1 MQKIQKKKKDFFL
14 YELIYNVENINKLK
28 EKTLKIKESI
38 ENVGFESTVS
48 IYSISETSKVGGKI
62 GWVSQNQIS
71 EDLYQNIKNMNKGD
85 ISKPI
90 KTLNGYMI
98 LFLKDI
104 EIQEKKIDIEKEV
117 KKMID
122 YEKNKKLKNFSLL
135 HFNKVKIKQKIK

>member
-1 MQKIQKKKKDFFL
+1 
-14 YELIYNVENINKLK
+14 
-28 EKTLKIKESI
+28 
-38 ENVGFESTVS
+38 
-48 IYSISETSKVGGKI
+48 
-62 GWVSQNQIS
+62 
-71 EDLYQNIKNMNKGD
+71 
-85 ISKPI
+85 
-90 KTLNGYMI
+90 MI